1 MEILNKDSILDT
13 IETVGTI
20 GFFDGLHLGHKFL
33 IGKLLNISKS
43 EGKKSLVVTFREN
56 PKKFFKKDYDIR
68 QLTTLDEKLEILS
81 SYGVDYC
88 LLLDFTEELSKKTAV
103 EFLIFLKDSFAL
115 KTLFVGHDHT
125 FGSDKIRDFDVV
137 YDICRGMGIDAFK
150 VDKLGEVSS
159 SSIRQLVSDGRLEEA
174 NSMLGYNYTISGE
187 VVEGQK
193 LGRTIGFPTANI
205 DVSDGKLVPRNGVY
219 AVKVIVDGTIKGGM
233 LNIGNRPTVG
243 GIDKTVEVNIFDFSQ
258 DIYGEYIGVE
268 PLKFIREETKFSD
281 LDGLKR
287 QLYADKKAIIDLL
300 KSYR

>member
-1 MEILNKDSILDT
+1 M
-13 IETVGTI
+13 
-20 GFFDGLHLGHKFL
+20 
-33 IGKLLNISKS
+33 
-43 EGKKSLVVTFREN
+43 
-56 PKKFFKKDYDIR
+56 
-68 QLTTLDEKLEILS
+68 
-81 SYGVDYC
+81 
-88 LLLDFTEELSKKTAV
+88 
-103 EFLIFLKDSFAL
+103 
-115 KTLFVGHDHT
+115 
-125 FGSDKIRDFDVV
+125 
-137 YDICRGMGIDAFK
+137 
-150 VDKLGEVSS
+150 GEVSS

-281 LDGLKR
+281 LEGLKR
-287 QLYADKKAIIDLL
+287 QLYADKDAIIDLL
-300 KSYR
+300 KSY